1 MKSVNWLQ
9 ISQTLFRKTRYR
21 KLLLKNKGKILY
33 KPTLVGTHCI
43 VYISYILVKNWVITA
58 RTYISHFFSLV
69 VAWLISLKLHGKW
82 LGFLYAL
89 CASFSSSAVVS
100 THVRSKG
107 KQTRNTLHGSLW
119 IFYGFFSAYWKSWFH
134 IEILSIIC
142 RTNVTKNHKKSQHCF
157 SCMSK

>member
-119 IFYGFFSAYWKSWFH
+119 IFYGFFLAYVVLKVLISYWNPFYHLPKLRH
-134 IEILSIIC
+134 E
-142 RTNVTKNHKKSQHCF
+142 KP
-157 SCMSK
+157 